1 MVESDSH
8 HYWCASEF
16 LRIRLTPYNEKPHL
30 LATEGFFQI
39 FSVEKGKSDAL
50 ILPRT
55 HRSGKSSGMNTKAYF
70 ELSNANAVGR
80 TPATV
85 FERLKWW
92 ISKSRLVHEGKTY
105 CFRTYEQLAE
115 EIGVSL
121 STARRA
127 IAYLVGLGWLEKVKL
142 KAKQWN
148 QTNCY
153 TLGENA
159 PELKAQESQ
168 QKTADSGRTTRS
180 VHSDAIDS
188 GKMTPSI
195 NKKSS
200 IQRKIKEA
208 QSKALSIGKK
218 LTNSPFRGS
227 QHSSFCRACNGSGIV
242 SDEFNNGYRC
252 LCADGRSKSAAIPQ
266 VPEKLYLLKKKSSV

>member
-1 MVESDSH
+1 
-8 HYWCASEF
+8 
-16 LRIRLTPYNEKPHL
+16 
-30 LATEGFFQI
+30 
-39 FSVEKGKSDAL
+39 
-50 ILPRT
+50 
-55 HRSGKSSGMNTKAYF
+55 MNTKAYF

-92 ISKSRLVHEGKTY
+92 ISISKLVHEGKTY

-127 IAYLVGLGWLEKVKL
+127 IAFLVGLGWLEKVKL

-159 PELKAQESQ
+159 PEVKTQKAQESK
-168 QKTADSGRTTRS
+168 QKTGESDWTTRS

-188 GKMTPSI
+188 SKMTPSI
-195 NKKSS
+195 NKKSC
-200 IQRKIKEA
+200 IPRKIKETQA
-208 QSKALSIGKK
+208 KALSIAKR

-227 QHSSFCRACNGSGIV
+227 HCNSFCGACNGSGIV

-252 LCADGRSKSAAIPQ
+252 LCADGRSKSALIPQ
-266 VPEKLYLLKKKSSV
+266 VPEKLFLSLRGQISAHTSEY